1 MSLRR
6 PAATVLALALVASLA
21 ACGKKHET
29 IVEAET
35 EGIHVDVGGLTYQV
49 QVSRE
54 LNALDVEDQAYLKGR
69 PPEAPPLAPTE
80 SWFGVF
86 LRVANE
92 EDRPARAAE
101 DFQIHDTTYEEG
113 QPCLPA
119 KGCYEPVQLD
129 VRENVF
135 AYAPSQID
143 PDELYPTT
151 SSAALQ
157 GVVQGS
163 VLVFRIPYAAYD
175 NRPLELKL
183 TSPGSDVEGT
193 IVLDL

>member
-1 MSLRR
+1 VSLRR
-6 PAATVLALALVASLA
+6 PAATVLALALAASVA

-29 IVEAET
+29 IVDAET
-35 EGIHVDVGGLTYQV
+35 EALYVDVGGLTYQV

-54 LNALDVEDQAYLKGR
+54 LNALDVEDQTYLKGL
-69 PPEAPPLAPTE
+69 PPGTVPLAPTE

-86 LRVANE
+86 LRVGNE
-92 EDRPARAAE
+92 EDRPAFAAE

-113 QPCLPA
+113 KICVPA
-119 KGCYEPVQLD
+119 NGCFRPVRLD
-129 VRENVF
+129 VRKNAF

-151 SSAALQ
+151 SSAAQQ
-157 GVVQGS
+157 GVVQAT
-163 VLVFRIPYAAYD
+163 VLVFRVPYAAYD

-183 TSPGSDVEGT
+183 KSSASDVEGT
-193 IVLDL
+193 ITLDL